1 MTSVLRR
8 PDFVKNSKSRKPRRN
23 SLPLALFLLIISTVV
38 TYGFFNDS
46 MAISVV
52 GVMLAII
59 VSQSIKV
66 AQEWEKAVVLRL
78 GKFHSLAGPGLFFKI
93 PIVDTIPYWIDQRI
107 IATSFNAEQTL
118 TKDNVPVD
126 VDAVLFWLVWDA
138 EKAALEVEN
147 YQEAVSWSAQTALR
161 DVIGKTMLS
170 EMLAGRDHIDIE
182 LQEIIDKRT
191 APWGVAVQ
199 SVEIRDVI
207 IPEALQDAM
216 SREAQAERER
226 RARVILG
233 SVEQEI
239 ATSFVEAA
247 NIYGDNVIA
256 LKLRSMNVLYES
268 LKEKGGLVVV
278 PSQTTDIFGLG
289 SLIGMDKALNKDLTN
304 EKKTQV
310 DTQKGEGIV
319 YE

>member
-289 SLIGMDKALNKDLTN
+289 SLIGMDKVLNKDLDN

>member
-233 SVEQEI
+233 SVEREI

-289 SLIGMDKALNKDLTN
+289 SLIGMDKVLNKDLDN